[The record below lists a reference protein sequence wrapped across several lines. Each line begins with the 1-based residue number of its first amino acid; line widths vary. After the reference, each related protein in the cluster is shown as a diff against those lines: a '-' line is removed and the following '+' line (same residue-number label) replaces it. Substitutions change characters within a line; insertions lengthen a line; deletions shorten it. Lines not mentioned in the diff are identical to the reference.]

1 MPSLTSHGGASYRA
15 SMPDSSH
22 CAAADTA
29 LEPDAR
35 VPSRDRVLGH
45 DALAMRLA
53 AISTELNSHEALW
66 RALAFREPGMAWE
79 AAHPGLAAALRALP
93 LEAAEALHADPGA
106 CADWLARWLPVER
119 WRLLAEVGAWP
130 RHALRPWPRE
140 FQRDVPGRKWAQIEA
155 FVVAVRDG
163 GHECIDWCAGKGHL
177 ARALSQQW
185 NGRAVTA
192 LERDEALV
200 AAGAALARRVRLPVV
215 PHACDVLSEAVV
227 LWLRAPRHA
236 FALHACGGLHLR
248 LLRAGAAAR
257 LPAISCAPCCY
268 HLGAQAGR
276 LVVSLAGHAHAP
288 RLRLEDL
295 RTAVQETVT
304 APGHARRHRRR
315 VQQWQL
321 GFDLL
326 QREVR
331 GVDAYLPL
339 PPIDAATLAG
349 GFAAWCRAVAQHKQ
363 IVLPGDVDFDAVER
377 AGQERFR
384 VVTALDLVRHQFR
397 RLLELWLVLDRALF
411 LAEQGYRV
419 EVGEFCSRQLS
430 PRNLL
435 IDARL

>member
-1 MPSLTSHGGASYRA
+1 
-15 SMPDSSH
+15 MPDSRT
-22 CAAADTA
+22 CAAANPA
-29 LEPDAR
+29 LEPSASR
-35 VPSRDRVLGH
+35 PSRDGVLRH
-45 DALAMRLA
+45 DALAARLA
-53 AISTELNSHEALW
+53 AISTELNAHEALW
-66 RALAFREPGMAWE
+66 RAVAFREPVLPWE

-93 LEAAEALHADPGA
+93 LAAAEALHADPRAGG
-106 CADWLARWLPVER
+106 DWLARWLPVER
-119 WRLLAEVGAWP
+119 WRPLAGVGAMP

-155 FVVAVRDG
+155 FAGAVRDG
-163 GHECIDWCAGKGHL
+163 GHECLDWCAGKGHL
-177 ARALSQQW
+177 ARAVSQQW
-185 NGRAVTA
+185 NRRAVTA
-192 LERDEALV
+192 LERDQALV
-200 AAGAALARRVRLPVV
+200 AAGGEFARRAGLPVAL
-215 PHACDVLSEAVV
+215 HACDVLSDAV
-227 LWLRAPRHA
+227 LPWLQAPRHA
-236 FALHACGGLHLR
+236 IALHACGELHLR

-257 LPAISCAPCCY
+257 SPAISCAPCCY

-276 LVVSLAGHAHAP
+276 LVVSAAGHAHAP
-288 RLRLEDL
+288 RLRPEDL

-304 APGHARRHRRR
+304 APGHARRHRRH

-339 PPIDAATLAG
+339 PPIDATTLAG
-349 GFAAWCRAVAQHKQ
+349 SFAAWCRALAGQKE
-363 IVLPGDVDFDAVER
+363 ISLPAVVDFARFER
-377 AGQERFR
+377 AGEERFA

-397 RLLELWLVLDRALF
+397 RLLELWLVLDRALY

-419 EVGEFCSRQLS
+419 EVGEFCSRELS

>member
-1 MPSLTSHGGASYRA
+1 
-15 SMPDSSH
+15 MPDSSH
-22 CAAADTA
+22 CAADDTA
-29 LEPDAR
+29 LEPAAGR
-35 VPSRDRVLGH
+35 TSRDGVLGH
-45 DALAMRLA
+45 DAMAARLA
-53 AISTELNSHEALW
+53 AISIELNNHEALW
-66 RALAFREPGMAWE
+66 RALAFREPVLAWE
-79 AAHPGLAAALRALP
+79 AAHPALAAALRALS
-93 LEAAEALHADPGA
+93 LETAEALHADPRA

-119 WRLLAEVGAWP
+119 WRALAEVGAWP

-155 FVVAVRDG
+155 FAGAVRDG
-163 GHECIDWCAGKGHL
+163 GHACIDWCAGKGHL
-177 ARALSQQW
+177 ARAVSQQW
-185 NGRAVTA
+185 NQRAVTS

-200 AAGAALARRVRLPVV
+200 AAGAALARRARLPVV
-215 PHACDVLSEAVV
+215 PHACDVLSEAV
-227 LWLRAPRHA
+227 LPWLRAPHHA
-236 FALHACGGLHLR
+236 LALHACGGLHLR
-248 LLRAGAAAR
+248 LLHAGAAAR

-276 LVVSLAGHAHAP
+276 LVISVAGHTHAP
-288 RLRLEDL
+288 RLRPEDL

-304 APGHARRHRRR
+304 APGHARRHRCR

-349 GFAAWCRAVAQHKQ
+349 GFAAWCRALAERKQ
-363 IVLPGDVDFDAVER
+363 MRLPEDVDLARVEC

-397 RLLELWLVLDRALF
+397 RLLELWLVLDRALY
-411 LAEQGYRV
+411 LSEQGYLV
-419 EVGEFCSRQLS
+419 GVGEFCPRELS

>member
-1 MPSLTSHGGASYRA
+1 
-15 SMPDSSH
+15 MPDS
-22 CAAADTA
+22 CASTTAARPPEASARPALHDGVLRRDELTA
-29 LEPDAR
+29 
-35 VPSRDRVLGH
+35 
-45 DALAMRLA
+45 RLA
-53 AISTELNSHEALW
+53 ALSVQLNAHEALW
-66 RALAFREPGMAWE
+66 RAVAFREPVLPWE
-79 AAHPGLAAALRALP
+79 AAHPGLAGALRALP
-93 LEAAEALHADPGA
+93 LEAAEALHADPHA
-106 CADWLARWLPVER
+106 AADWLARWLPVAR
-119 WRLLAEVGAWP
+119 WRPLAAVGALP

-155 FVVAVRDG
+155 FAGALSDG

-177 ARALSQQW
+177 ARAVSQQW
-185 NGRAVTA
+185 DSRPVTA

-200 AAGAALARRVRLPVV
+200 AAGAELARRAQLPVTAH
-215 PHACDVLSEAVV
+215 PCDVLSDAA
-227 LWLRAPRHA
+227 LPWLQAPRHA
-236 FALHACGGLHLR
+236 LALHACGGLHLR

-276 LVVSLAGHAHAP
+276 LVVSAAGHAHAP
-288 RLRLEDL
+288 RLRPEDL

-326 QREVR
+326 QREAR

-339 PPIDAATLAG
+339 PPIEAATLAG
-349 GFAAWCRAVAQHKQ
+349 SFAAWCRALAEHKQ
-363 IVLPGDVDFDAVER
+363 IALPRGVDFARVER

-397 RLLELWLVLDRALF
+397 RLLELWLVLDRALY

-419 EVGEFCSRQLS
+419 EVGAFCSRELS